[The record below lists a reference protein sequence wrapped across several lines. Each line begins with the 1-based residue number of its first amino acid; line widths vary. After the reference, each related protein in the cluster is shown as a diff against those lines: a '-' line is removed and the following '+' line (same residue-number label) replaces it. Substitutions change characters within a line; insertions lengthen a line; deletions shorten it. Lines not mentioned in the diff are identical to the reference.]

1 MSFAWPLALASLV
14 VVPLIVGVY
23 WWLLRRRRRQ
33 AVSYSSVALLR
44 SVLPRRKRWQ
54 RHLPI
59 AMVLLSLVALGLA
72 AGRPHVERSVAHA
85 RTSIILALDVSGSMC
100 ATDVKPNRLTVA
112 QEATRQFVED
122 QPDDIRMG
130 LVIFSGFAELAIPP
144 TSEREE
150 LLQTIDS
157 VTTGR
162 GTAIGA
168 AMLKGLD
175 AIAEV
180 NPAVQPVG
188 DIYALDDAPA
198 PGLAPNSRPGDY
210 VPDIIVLLTDGRN
223 TRGIEP
229 LDAVP
234 HAVERRVRVYTI
246 GFGTTNPSE
255 RACTRE
261 QLGAGGFGGF
271 GGGGRGFGGGFGG
284 FLIADTPTL
293 MAVAEQTG
301 GTFHA
306 AEDAE
311 QLREVFA
318 ELPKEVA
325 TQRQPT
331 EVTWMLAA
339 LAALLTAAAVA
350 ASMRWSPYP

>member
-1 MSFAWPLALASLV
+1 
-14 VVPLIVGVY
+14 
-23 WWLLRRRRRQ
+23 
-33 AVSYSSVALLR
+33 
-44 SVLPRRKRWQ
+44 
-54 RHLPI
+54 
-59 AMVLLSLVALGLA
+59 MVLLSLVALGVA
-72 AGRPHVERSVAHA
+72 AGRPHVERNVPMA

-100 ATDVKPNRLTVA
+100 ATDVEPNRLTVA
-112 QEATRQFVED
+112 QEATRRFVED

-130 LVIFSGFAELAIPP
+130 LVVFSGFAELAVPP
-144 TSEREE
+144 TTEREE
-150 LLQTIDS
+150 LLETIDT

-162 GTAIGA
+162 GTAIGG

-188 DIYALDDAPA
+188 DVYALDDAPS
-198 PGLAPNSRPGDY
+198 PGLPPDGQAPPSDDY

-246 GFGTTNPSE
+246 GFGTTKPSE

-261 QLGAGGFGGF
+261 QLGAGGFGG
-271 GGGGRGFGGGFGG
+271 GGRAAASEAAVGG
-284 FLIADTPTL
+284 FLVADAPTL

-306 AEDAE
+306 AEDAD

-325 TQRQPT
+325 TQRQLT

-339 LAALLTAAAVA
+339 LGALLAAAAVA
-350 ASMRWSPYP
+350 ASIRWSPYP